1 MAHIL
6 PGPEALE
13 NRAGADRALSVLR
26 LLCALVRTRKKDTM
40 QHLPAPRPPRIA
52 LGIDP
57 GTAIVGYAVVMA
69 QGNQLKMLT
78 CDVITTS
85 SKMLLAQRL
94 QCIYEGLSQVI
105 ATYKPNEAA
114 MEELFFAK
122 NARTAM
128 TVGHARG
135 VAMLALANGGLS
147 VAEYTPKQV
156 KQAVTGYGGADKNQV
171 GEMVRILLSLKAI
184 PKPDDAAD
192 AAAVAICHLNTAP
205 YAHNLMGV

>member
-1 MAHIL
+1 ML
-6 PGPEALE
+6 RSDTPQP
-13 NRAGADRALSVLR
+13 ADA
-26 LLCALVRTRKKDTM
+26 
-40 QHLPAPRPPRIA
+40 RIT

-69 QGNQLKMLT
+69 RGNQMSLLA
-78 CDVITTS
+78 CDVITTPA
-85 SKMLLAQRL
+85 KMPLAQRL
-94 QCIYEGLSQVI
+94 QIIYEGLSNLVQV
-105 ATYKPNEAA
+105 YKPHEAA

-128 TVGHARG
+128 SVGHARG

-147 VAEYTPKQV
+147 VSEYTPKQV

-171 GEMVRILLSLKAI
+171 GEMVRILLKLQAI

-192 AAAVAICHLNTAP
+192 AAAIAICHLNTAAYTSSTNIVGYP
-205 YAHNLMGV
+205 GYPAR

>member
-1 MAHIL
+1 MSNTL
-6 PGPEALE
+6 PSP
-13 NRAGADRALSVLR
+13 
-26 LLCALVRTRKKDTM
+26 T
-40 QHLPAPRPPRIA
+40 PRIA

-69 QGNQLKMLT
+69 RGSELSLLA
-78 CDVITTS
+78 CDVITTPAG
-85 SKMLLAQRL
+85 MPLAQRL
-94 QCIYEGLSQVI
+94 QLIYEGLSKLI
-105 ATYKPNEAA
+105 AIHKPQEAA

-128 TVGHARG
+128 TVGQARG

-156 KQAVTGYGGADKNQV
+156 KQAVTGYGSAGKEQV
-171 GEMVRILLSLKAI
+171 GEMVRILLKLTAV
-184 PKPDDAAD
+184 PRPDDATD

-205 YAHNLMGV
+205 YVRSLSGYR